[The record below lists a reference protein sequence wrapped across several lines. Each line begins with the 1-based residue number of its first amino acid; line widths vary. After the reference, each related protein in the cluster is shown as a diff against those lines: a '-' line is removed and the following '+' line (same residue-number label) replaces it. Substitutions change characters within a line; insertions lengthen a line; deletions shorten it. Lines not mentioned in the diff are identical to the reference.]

1 MRINARLDEECAA
14 KLRQLQSV
22 TRKGV
27 SDLVKQA
34 IVLLHR
40 HELNRPTQRLD
51 DLLASDFIGC
61 AAGPED
67 LASNYKHYLTEGLE
81 RKHGAR

>member
-1 MRINARLDEECAA
+1 MRISVRLDEECAA
-14 KLRQLQSV
+14 KLRQLQSA
-22 TRKGV
+22 TRQGV
-27 SDLVKQA
+27 SDVVKQA

-67 LASNYKHYLTEGLE
+67 LASDYKHFLTEGLE